1 MHKVT
6 RPDDPEKSCLPCRCN
21 PMMLVCTCKGSR
33 KTGICS
39 HIIAVNHRCGMINI
53 QSELMHMQKK
63 RKPGKGRVRQATG
76 RRQMQPAS
84 SSDERLLKSSL
95 TWRITSRILTWT
107 TQWITRRS
115 GKYDADSDSAKVEED
130 ESQGCDLAVQQR
142 SLQCKPRTKD
152 GTMNHREPVSR
163 RQPCMRCGA
172 VRRQ

>member
-1 MHKVT
+1 MMHKVT
-6 RPDDPEKSCLPCRCN
+6 RPDDPEKLCLPCRCN

-84 SSDERLLKSSL
+84 SSDEASEIESDLEDY
-95 TWRITSRILTWT
+95 IT
-107 TQWITRRS
+107 
-115 GKYDADSDSAKVEED
+115 DSDVDHPVDYQEEW
-130 ESQGCDLAVQQR
+130 
-142 SLQCKPRTKD
+142 
-152 GTMNHREPVSR
+152 
-163 RQPCMRCGA
+163 
-172 VRRQ
+172 